1 MKPEKVLTIDEAVNL
16 LSNKFIEVKDIL
28 DHISIKD
35 IRYSKYF
42 ISNIENALIT
52 VAVIKAFGISGKSE
66 NYLVAVKNVVTELR
80 TADSKG

>member
-52 VAVIKAFGISGKSE
+52 VAVIKAFGISGKAE